1 MSAPELLHTPL
12 LAQAGIRPDATA
24 LIDRAETLTYAE
36 LGARVQACAAGLQ
49 DLGLAPGERVAI
61 YLEKRVETVV
71 ASFGSA
77 AAGGVLVPINPILK
91 PRQVAHILA
100 DSEARILLTS
110 PERLATLSAE
120 LGTESS
126 GPEQVVLTGDPP
138 SAGEE
143 RWSLH
148 GWNELVRSAE
158 PTPPGLDEG
167 SLAAILYTSGSTGRP
182 KGVVLSHANLA
193 IGARSVNEYLGNG
206 PEDCLLAV
214 LPLSFDAGFSQLTTG
229 FAAGARV
236 VLHNYLMPGGVVA
249 ACAEHGV
256 TGLTCVPPLWAQIAE
271 REWPEQA
278 RHGLRYFA
286 NTGGRMPAR
295 LLARLRELFPTAAPF
310 LMYGLT
316 EAFRSTY
323 LDPAEVDR
331 RPDSIGKAIPSAE
344 VLVVGPD
351 GEPRGPGVEGE
362 LVHCGPL
369 VARGYWRDPERSA
382 ERFKPAPTASRY
394 GGRAVYSG
402 DIVSADGDGFLYF
415 VGRDD
420 EMIKTSGYRV
430 SPTEIEEAAYSSGLV
445 GDAVALGLDDERL
458 GQRVVLAASPGGDGE
473 LDTEELLRAL
483 GKDLP
488 RFMLPAAVEVRA
500 ALPRSPNG
508 KFDRTALRRELEA
521 G

>member
-12 LAQAGIRPDATA
+12 LAQAAERPSTTA
-24 LIDRAETLTYAE
+24 LVDRTATLSYAE
-36 LGARVQACAAGLQ
+36 LGESVRACAAGLQ
-49 DLGLAPGERVAI
+49 QLGLASGDRVAV

-71 ASFGSA
+71 ASFGCT
-77 AAGGVLVPINPILK
+77 AAGGVLVPVNPVLK

-100 DSEARILLTS
+100 DSEARFLVTS
-110 PERLATLSAE
+110 PERLLPLAAALDE
-120 LGTESS
+120 QS
-126 GPEQVVLTGDPP
+126 GLEQVVLVGELPGEVDERWEVHSWDALAGVAEPADPGL
-138 SAGEE
+138 GEE
-143 RWSLH
+143 
-148 GWNELVRSAE
+148 
-158 PTPPGLDEG
+158 

-206 PEDCLLAV
+206 PEDCLLAA

-236 VLHNYLMPGGVVA
+236 VLHNYLLPGDVVR

-256 TGLTCVPPLWAQIAE
+256 TGLTCVPPLWMQIAE
-271 REWPEQA
+271 REWPQEA
-278 RHGLRYFA
+278 RGLRYFA
-286 NTGGRMPAR
+286 NTGGRMPAS
-295 LLARLRELFPTAAPF
+295 LLARLRELFPDAAPF

-331 RPDSIGKAIPSAE
+331 RPGSIGKAIPNAE
-344 VLVVGPD
+344 VLVVGPE
-351 GEPRGPGVEGE
+351 GELRGAGEEGE

-369 VARGYWRDPERSA
+369 VAQGYWRDPERSA
-382 ERFKPAPTASRY
+382 ERFKPAPAGSRY
-394 GGRAVYSG
+394 EGDAVYSG
-402 DIVSADGDGFLYF
+402 DIVSADEDGFLYF

-430 SPTEIEEAAYSSGLV
+430 SPTEVEEAAYASGLV
-445 GDAVALGLDDERL
+445 GDAVALGLADERL
-458 GQRVVLAASPGGDGE
+458 GQRVVLAASPAGDGE
-473 LDTEELLRAL
+473 LDPAALLRAL
-483 GKDLP
+483 GRDLP
-488 RFMLPAAVEVRA
+488 RFMLPGEVEVRA
-500 ALPRSPNG
+500 ELPRSPNG

-521 G
+521 R